1 MVKRVKHGKTKFSL
15 VRNSGII
22 ARHAYLMVNIIR
34 KKLKSWMKSE
44 KNQHYMYKPIE
55 SYDFIS
61 VEDTTGKCRS
71 VCTSATTAAK

>member
-44 KNQHYMYKPIE
+44 KNQHY
-55 SYDFIS
+55 DFIS